1 MSTWL
6 IVVLAL
12 AVAVVSCSAEREW
25 RDPNRVLSRAPA
37 DDEAPATQDRQPAA
51 QPLQDGVGSELPS
64 ARDSDSARVRPRN
77 TDEVSVRAEETH
89 AAPSPEQPAGGPNR
103 ALDAARASQAPARAA
118 APSNQRAPVDLEALT
133 RQLSPFG
140 QDPRLWLSSLS
151 VGADGSA
158 QLVWPRFSPAVD
170 SYVAPLRHDTGLV
183 TILAAPARP
192 QTARVS
198 YRGADGWPLSDADP
212 DAAGLQMELPNAGVT
227 RIAAAVAHGGRS
239 RRYALQL
246 VRTAPPNG
254 EPACAAERE
263 RAGDESV
270 VVPFRIAADQIV
282 ADSSAGDYFVLY
294 AQPDSS
300 KPAVPISLTMGQGD
314 TTVLADPAELLGTQR
329 LRIER
334 YRADNP
340 ADIDGD
346 CIDDLT
352 ELLHPSGLNPLNP
365 AAPIR
370 YEHGVVAVPDQ
381 RTFSDLAYSKEHSPE
396 DFSHLKFVLLD
407 LHTER
412 PRVYFINSNQHRYHV
427 TFREALGLEPS
438 GAGMVSGTIVQHPGR
453 VARDGQPA
461 GFHFEF
467 WPYTHYRFEVVA
479 RAYSVL
485 AATMPLVSGNL
496 VYYVPEIARQ
506 AQAAEAEQYRRAGL
520 SVVFDEQL
528 APERGFVALNPAVG
542 YGLLRLMPPGERP
555 GPREVVIYEAIPNE
569 LPRVA
574 GIITTVAQTPL
585 SHVNLRAVQ
594 DGVPNAYVLGALE
607 STEIADY
614 LDKYVRF
621 EVAADGWNL
630 REASLAEVEAFHA
643 SSRPTTA
650 QAPERD
656 LSVRAIRPLAE
667 IEFEDWTAFGV
678 KAANLAVLGRL
689 GLPDGTVPDG
699 FAVPFHFYHE
709 FMRQNDFYRRVEE
722 LLRDPEFRSDLD
734 LQREELGKLRKLIR
748 SATMPRWMLNELR
761 TLQESYPEGTSIRC
775 RSSTNNED
783 LPGFSG
789 AGLYDSRTQ
798 HPDEGH
804 IAKCIKQVYASLW
817 NFRAFAEREFHRVD
831 HLSTAMAVL
840 THPNYSAER
849 ANGVA
854 VSFDPVTG
862 GEDAYYANVQL
873 GEDLV
878 TNPMALSTPEELL
891 LRADG
896 DHALLASS
904 NRLAEGVWL
913 LTEEQR
919 AQLRDHLEVIHE
931 VFREFYAPLPEERF
945 TIEIEFKI
953 TWDNR
958 LAIKQARPW
967 VFTRDAHTDT
977 GN

>member
-1 MSTWL
+1 M
-6 IVVLAL
+6 
-12 AVAVVSCSAEREW
+12 
-25 RDPNRVLSRAPA
+25 
-37 DDEAPATQDRQPAA
+37 
-51 QPLQDGVGSELPS
+51 
-64 ARDSDSARVRPRN
+64 
-77 TDEVSVRAEETH
+77 SVRADRLH
-89 AAPSPEQPAGGPNR
+89 AAVSPEQPAGGSNR
-103 ALDAARASQAPARAA
+103 TLDAAHSAA
-118 APSNQRAPVDLEALT
+118 LSNQRAPVDLEALT
-133 RQLSPFG
+133 RQLPPFG
-140 QDPRLWLSSLS
+140 QDPRFWLSSLS
-151 VGADGSA
+151 VSAGDSA
-158 QLVWPRFSPAVD
+158 QLVWPRFSPAVE
-170 SYVAPLRHDTGLV
+170 SYVAPLGHDTGLV
-183 TILAAPARP
+183 TILATAARP
-192 QTARVS
+192 QTAHVS
-198 YRGADGWPLSDADP
+198 YYGVDGSPLSDADP
-212 DAAGLQMELPNAGVT
+212 EAAGLQVELPNAGVT
-227 RIAAAVAHGGRS
+227 RIAAAVAHGGRTS
-239 RRYALQL
+239 RYALQL
-246 VRTAPPNG
+246 IRTAAPNG

-282 ADSSAGDYFVLY
+282 VDSSDGDYFVLY
-294 AQPDSS
+294 AQPDSFG
-300 KPAVPISLTMGQGD
+300 PAVPISLTMGRAE
-314 TTVLADPAELLGTQR
+314 TTVLAVPANPTDLHRAWR
-329 LRIER
+329 LRVER
-334 YRADNP
+334 YRADQP

-352 ELLHPSGLNPLNP
+352 ELLHPTGLNPLNP

-370 YEHGVVAVPDQ
+370 FEDGVVAVPDQ
-381 RTFSDLAYSKEHSPE
+381 RTFSDLAYSKEQSPE
-396 DFSHLKFVLLD
+396 DFSNLKFALLD

-453 VARDGQPA
+453 VARDGRPA
-461 GFHFEF
+461 EFHFEF

-479 RAYSVL
+479 RAYAVL
-485 AATMPLVSGNL
+485 AATMPLASGKL
-496 VYYVPEIARQ
+496 VYYVPEIARP
-506 AQAAEAEQYRRAGL
+506 AQAAEADQYRRAGL
-520 SVVFDEQL
+520 GVVFDEQL

-614 LDKYVRF
+614 LDRYVRF

-630 REASLAEVEAFHA
+630 REASLAEVEAFYA

-650 QAPERD
+650 NVPERD

-667 IEFEDWTAFGV
+667 IEFEDWRAFGV

-699 FAVPFHFYHE
+699 FAVPFYFYHE

-734 LQREELGKLRKLIR
+734 LQRDELGKLRKLIR
-748 SATMPRWMLNELR
+748 SATMPRWMLDELR

-896 DHALLASS
+896 NHALLASS

-913 LTEEQR
+913 LTDEQR
-919 AQLRDHLEVIHE
+919 AQLRDHLEVIQE
-931 VFREFYAPLPEERF
+931 AFIELYAPLPAERF
-945 TIEIEFKI
+945 AIEIEFKI

-967 VFTRDAHTDT
+967 VFTRDAQTGT